1 LPAAGTTDAELALS
15 VPVET
20 NLGLPNVPSAQDTW
34 VQMIDSAQKT
44 LEFGEFYASNQAG
57 EALEP
62 VLQAVERAGA
72 RGVQIRWVFEKGM
85 LSNDPVVY
93 QRIQAIKNSQMRAYD
108 ISKLTG
114 GIIHAKYF
122 VVDGKELFIGS
133 QNFDWR
139 ALDQIHETG
148 VHVKDAALSAQLQS
162 VFEIDWQIAATGQA
176 PPVPPTATGA
186 PTAEVELVASPP
198 QFNPPGMRGTITA
211 LVELMGQA
219 KKSLK
224 IQVMS
229 YSAGK
234 NRSWPELD
242 DAIRAAAAR
251 GVAVELL
258 VSDWSFGADSVT
270 QFKSLLQVPGVEVRY
285 STIPQASTGC
295 IPYSRLVHSKFVVVD
310 DDKLFV
316 STSNWE
322 KGYFYATRDVD
333 LIFRGRPDLNS
344 QGAAIFDQ
352 LWASQYVHAIEATG
366 TYATGD
372 HTCGTGH

>member
-1 LPAAGTTDAELALS
+1 
-15 VPVET
+15 
-20 NLGLPNVPSAQDTW
+20 
-34 VQMIDSAQKT
+34 MIDSAQKT

-62 VLQAVERAGA
+62 VLQAVERAGN

-85 LSNDPVVY
+85 LQNDPVVY
-93 QRIQAIKNSQMRAYD
+93 DRISKIKNSTMRAYD

-122 VVDGKELFIGS
+122 VVDGQEIFIGS

-148 VHVKDAALSAQLQS
+148 ARVKDDTIAHQLQA
-162 VFEIDWQIAATGQA
+162 VFEIDWKICETGQA
-176 PPVPPTATGA
+176 PPAPPTPGPA
-186 PTAEVELVASPP
+186 PTSEVELVASPA
-198 QFNPPGMRGTITA
+198 QFNPPGVRPTIQA
-211 LVELMGQA
+211 LVELMNNA
-219 KKSLK
+219 KKTLK

-234 NRSWPELD
+234 NRSWSELD
-242 DAIRAAAAR
+242 DAIRNAAKR
-251 GVAVELL
+251 GVQVQLL
-258 VSDWSFGADSVT
+258 ISDWSFGKDSVE
-270 QFKSLLQVPGVEVRY
+270 QFKELIQIPGIEVRY
-285 STIPQASTGC
+285 SSIPQASTGC
-295 IPYSRLVHSKFVVVD
+295 IPYSRLVHSKFMVVD
-310 DDKLFV
+310 DDTLFV

-333 LIFRGRPDLNS
+333 LIFRNRKDLNTEG
-344 QGAAIFDQ
+344 QMIFDQ
-352 LWASQYVHAIEATG
+352 LWSGQYVHAIEPNG

-372 HTCGTGH
+372 HTCGHGGN